1 MRTTI
6 TLDEDV
12 AIRLERLQREQGVSF
27 KQVVNHT
34 LRAGLD
40 RGAPPSDGPYDFPTF
55 RMGLKP
61 GINLDRALALAAE
74 LEDREIA
81 DKLARRK

>member
-6 TLDEDV
+6 TLDDDV
-12 AIRLERLQREQGVSF
+12 AVRLERVQREQGVSF
-27 KQVVNHT
+27 KQAVNQT

-40 RGAPPSDGPYDFPTF
+40 RSAPASSGRYEFPTF

-81 DKLARRK
+81 VKLTRRK